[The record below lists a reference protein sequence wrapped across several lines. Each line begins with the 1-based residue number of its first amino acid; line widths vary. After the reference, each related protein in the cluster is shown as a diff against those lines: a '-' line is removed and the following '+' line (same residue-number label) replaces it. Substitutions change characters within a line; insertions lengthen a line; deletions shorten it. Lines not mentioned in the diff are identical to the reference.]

1 MSSNIEEWERVISAA
16 ADLQNLVPGCV
27 LVGGS
32 ATAIHAKHR
41 LSMDAD
47 HILGDLKERF
57 ENLLEFLEKHKD
69 WKTARIQP
77 PKLILGNFLGVE
89 TGLRQLIR
97 SQPLETESVE
107 FLAKTLTIPTRGE
120 MLRIKA
126 WLIVTRNATRD
137 YIDFAAISRILGDQ
151 KVVDALEKFDRY
163 YQDVYRGSEV
173 APLNQLARQLAEPKP
188 YDLDEIDIAD
198 YKGIAPPLDRWENI
212 ANICNRVSA
221 ILSGL
226 LADIPKR

>member
-107 FLAKTLTIPTRGE
+107 FLGKTLTIPTRGE

-212 ANICNRVSA
+212 SEVCTRVSA

>member
-1 MSSNIEEWERVISAA
+1 MRQNLEEWERVISAA
-16 ADLQNLVPGCV
+16 AELQNLIPGCV

-47 HILGDLKERF
+47 HVLKDLKDRF
-57 ENLLEFLEKHKD
+57 DNLLEFLEKHKD

-77 PKLILGNFLGVE
+77 PKLILGNFYGVE

-97 SQPLETESVE
+97 SKPLETESVE
-107 FLAKTLTIPTRGE
+107 FSGKTLTIPTKDE

-126 WLIVTRNATRD
+126 WLIVIRNTTRD
-137 YIDFAAISRILGDQ
+137 YIDFAAISHILEDQ
-151 KVVDALEKFDRY
+151 KVVDALKEFDIY
-163 YQDVYRGSEV
+163 YEDVYRGSEV
-173 APLNQLARQLAEPKP
+173 SPLNQLARQLAEPKP
-188 YDLDEIDIAD
+188 FDLDEIQIVD
-198 YKGIAPPLDRWENI
+198 YKGISPPLDRWDNI
-212 ANICNRVSA
+212 STICNRVSA
-221 ILSGL
+221 ILSGI

>member
-1 MSSNIEEWERVISAA
+1 MSQNLEEWEHVISAA
-16 ADLQNLVPGCV
+16 AELQDLIPGCV
-27 LVGGS
+27 LVGGA

-47 HILGDLKERF
+47 HVLKDLKDRF
-57 ENLLEFLEKHKD
+57 DNLLEFLEKHKG

-77 PKLILGNFLGVE
+77 PKLILGNFYGVE

-97 SQPLETESVE
+97 SKPLETESVE
-107 FLAKTLTIPTRGE
+107 FSGKTLTIPTKAE

-137 YIDFAAISRILGDQ
+137 YIDFAAICHILGDQ
-151 KVVDALEKFDRY
+151 KVVEALKEFNLCY
-163 YQDVYRGSEV
+163 GDVYKVNTVS
-173 APLNQLARQLAEPKP
+173 PLIQLAKQLAEPKP
-188 YDLDEIDIAD
+188 YDLDEIHIAD
-198 YKGIAPPLDRWENI
+198 YKGISPPLDRWENI
-212 ANICNRVSA
+212 SNICNRVSA

-226 LADIPKR
+226 LAEQNQ

>member
-1 MSSNIEEWERVISAA
+1 MSSNIEEWERVVSAA

-107 FLAKTLTIPTRGE
+107 FLGKTLTIPTKGE

-212 ANICNRVSA
+212 SEVCTRVSA

>member
-107 FLAKTLTIPTRGE
+107 FLGKTLTIPTRGE

>member
-1 MSSNIEEWERVISAA
+1 M
-16 ADLQNLVPGCV
+16 
-27 LVGGS
+27 
-32 ATAIHAKHR
+32 
-41 LSMDAD
+41 
-47 HILGDLKERF
+47 
-57 ENLLEFLEKHKD
+57 
-69 WKTARIQP
+69 
-77 PKLILGNFLGVE
+77 E

-107 FLAKTLTIPTRGE
+107 FLGKTLTIPTRGE

-212 ANICNRVSA
+212 SEVCTRVSA
-221 ILSGL
+221 LLSDFL
-226 LADIPKR
+226 SE

>member
-107 FLAKTLTIPTRGE
+107 FLGKTLTIPTKGE

-212 ANICNRVSA
+212 SEVCTRVSA

>member
-41 LSMDAD
+41 LSMDAV

-212 ANICNRVSA
+212 SEVCTRVSA
-221 ILSGL
+221 ILSAL

>member
-47 HILGDLKERF
+47 H
-57 ENLLEFLEKHKD
+57 
-69 WKTARIQP
+69 
-77 PKLILGNFLGVE
+77 
-89 TGLRQLIR
+89 
-97 SQPLETESVE
+97 
-107 FLAKTLTIPTRGE
+107 
-120 MLRIKA
+120 
-126 WLIVTRNATRD
+126 
-137 YIDFAAISRILGDQ
+137 ILGDQ

-198 YKGIAPPLDRWENI
+198 YKGIATPLDRWENI
-212 ANICNRVSA
+212 SEVCTRVSA

>member
-47 HILGDLKERF
+47 H
-57 ENLLEFLEKHKD
+57 
-69 WKTARIQP
+69 
-77 PKLILGNFLGVE
+77 
-89 TGLRQLIR
+89 
-97 SQPLETESVE
+97 
-107 FLAKTLTIPTRGE
+107 
-120 MLRIKA
+120 
-126 WLIVTRNATRD
+126 
-137 YIDFAAISRILGDQ
+137 ILGDQ

-198 YKGIAPPLDRWENI
+198 YKGIATPLDRWENI
-212 ANICNRVSA
+212 SEVCTRVSA
-221 ILSGL
+221 LLSDFL
-226 LADIPKR
+226 SE

>member
-69 WKTARIQP
+69 WKTGRIQP
-77 PKLILGNFLGVE
+77 PKLTLGNFLGVE

-198 YKGIAPPLDRWENI
+198 YKGIATPLDRWENI
-212 ANICNRVSA
+212 SEVCTRVSA
-221 ILSGL
+221 LLSDFL
-226 LADIPKR
+226 SE